1 MPGTYAA
8 RPYGRGQFSSSGYSA
23 ARHETAAPSGT
34 HPFHQT
40 NSHSRTISAA
50 VGDSAV
56 MQSFFD
62 EVAAVVEPDAP
73 RRSLLTTQPR
83 INDAISNYI
92 RDSGGQAALDGFVE
106 QCAGERDHARLVDLL
121 LAASRPPSRKRP
133 HDSACGRSDYEA
145 SESSTSKI
153 PRLQGDAWL
162 SMCQT
167 IELLEGGWHGQTPP
181 ACAPFWYYG
190 SCSRR
195 EGRCDRRHS
204 PHPEQAGMYGK
215 MDPAQI
221 ERSRSLAVARVAS
234 GRGSLKYGGLLHPQ
248 DMVSDMPS
256 SDEEE
261 AEGEGE
267 EEEEE
272 DGEENGEESED
283 GEEDGEESEDG
294 EEDGEDSEDG
304 EEDGEVSESEAGVED
319 GEESEDGEVDE
330 EESGADE
337 VIEGDADWHDEEYPD
352 VCLSEDDADEYED
365 DNGGFHWRRRL
376 LLFAL
381 SCESGH
387 DITSL
392 IGGSGREICMRHF
405 CANAVCPAEQGC
417 CEYEHVASFHSTPAD
432 YIHISR
438 GGGSSY
444 SLAFH

>member
-1 MPGTYAA
+1 
-8 RPYGRGQFSSSGYSA
+8 
-23 ARHETAAPSGT
+23 
-34 HPFHQT
+34 
-40 NSHSRTISAA
+40 
-50 VGDSAV
+50 

-83 INDAISNYI
+83 INDAISRYI
-92 RDSGGQAALDGFVE
+92 QDSGGQAALDGFID
-106 QCAGERDHARLVDLL
+106 QCAGVRDHARLVDLL

-133 HDSACGRSDYEA
+133 HDSACGGDYDDA
-145 SESSTSKI
+145 SESSTRQI
-153 PRLQGDAWL
+153 LRLQGDAWL

-167 IELLEGGWHGQTPP
+167 IELLEGGWLGQTSPP
-181 ACAPFWYYG
+181 ACASFWYYG

-204 PHPEQAGMYGK
+204 PYPEHAGRYGR
-215 MDPAQI
+215 MDLAEI
-221 ERSRSLAVARVAS
+221 EHSRSLAASRVAS
-234 GRGSLKYGGLLHPQ
+234 GRGSLKYGGLFQPQ
-248 DMVSDMPS
+248 DMHMVSDMPS

-272 DGEENGEESED
+272 AGEEDGEESED

-294 EEDGEDSEDG
+294 EEDG
-304 EEDGEVSESEAGVED
+304 
-319 GEESEDGEVDE
+319 

>member
-1 MPGTYAA
+1 
-8 RPYGRGQFSSSGYSA
+8 
-23 ARHETAAPSGT
+23 
-34 HPFHQT
+34 
-40 NSHSRTISAA
+40 
-50 VGDSAV
+50 
-56 MQSFFD
+56 
-62 EVAAVVEPDAP
+62 
-73 RRSLLTTQPR
+73 
-83 INDAISNYI
+83 
-92 RDSGGQAALDGFVE
+92 
-106 QCAGERDHARLVDLL
+106 
-121 LAASRPPSRKRP
+121 
-133 HDSACGRSDYEA
+133 
-145 SESSTSKI
+145 
-153 PRLQGDAWL
+153 
-162 SMCQT
+162 
-167 IELLEGGWHGQTPP
+167 
-181 ACAPFWYYG
+181 
-190 SCSRR
+190 
-195 EGRCDRRHS
+195 
-204 PHPEQAGMYGK
+204 MYGK
-215 MDPAQI
+215 MDPAKI

-304 EEDGEVSESEAGVED
+304 EEDGEDSEDGEEDGEDSETDGEED
-319 GEESEDGEVDE
+319 GEES
-330 EESGADE
+330 GAVE
-337 VIEGDADWHDEEYPD
+337 AIEGDADWHDEEYPD

-381 SCESGH
+381 SCYSGH

-392 IGGSGREICMRHF
+392 IGDSGREICMRHF